1 MNTYYWELLPEQ
13 IRYFMI
19 FGLIAPIVGF
29 VVVAPLHNR
38 FEKKPVL
45 IVGLI
50 ALLIFATSP
59 VILRIVGYFPE
70 NNSDLLIPLLM
81 VFYLLTLTFGVI
93 LLISAMSALAD
104 IADEHELNT
113 HRRQEGIFYAAR
125 SFFAKA
131 SSGLGHLLAGIAIDI
146 IDFPVG
152 AEPGTIDPDILFRL
166 GLIDGPIAV
175 VPGVIAVF
183 FYLRYNLTRK
193 RHTEIQAQLKV
204 RREVPVSDSS

>member
-1 MNTYYWELLPEQ
+1 MKGISLQLP
-13 IRYFMI
+13 F
-19 FGLIAPIVGF
+19 
-29 VVVAPLHNR
+29 
-38 FEKKPVL
+38 
-45 IVGLI
+45 
-50 ALLIFATSP
+50 
-59 VILRIVGYFPE
+59 
-70 NNSDLLIPLLM
+70 LM

-152 AEPGTIDPDILFRL
+152 AEPGTVDPEIIFRL
-166 GLIDGPIAV
+166 GLIDGPVAV

-183 FYLRYNLTRK
+183 FYLRYNLTRR
-193 RHTEIQAQLKV
+193 RHTEIQAQLKA
-204 RREVPVSDSS
+204 RRDRLSGGAS